1 VLDRKYTNYL
11 THEVKVKVS
20 EGIVTK
26 DNNWQWFI
34 DYIEENYNLEDI
46 RNFDE
51 FEQRKSSIF
60 DILFYFYKILNV
72 CKIECHFKSQ
82 LLSEIFRITR
92 YHFGEIGKNECINNV
107 NTEFGKLVFVL
118 VWITKL
124 ENSDNKTSYL
134 VDFRIF
140 EQNNL
145 HQGIKI
151 ASLEENKEDILD
163 YIEKV
168 KIEGFEIV
176 LKTIKSNLN
185 KVNISVSE
193 NFFEA
198 YKDCLVSVNCFN
210 YQLLNRE
217 KVLTWQENILLDMVM
232 ISIENGEI
240 IPLVSN
246 EKGQEPNC
254 SDWTSEVI
262 KNLRKFFNN
271 EISDFILE
279 SIEFLLYTKI
289 PSKMVI
295 EKHLELVMNEL
306 DNCDIDTLKKYSS
319 FQIVALLDKNT
330 EVPREVFSNF
340 YRRIHAIK
348 EVSSLSVIQDY
359 FSVAKEQKEIL
370 KQFIEN
376 QYKAI
381 SEIEDIYSFINY
393 LGNTEV
399 AKYID
404 SNYYDNV
411 IEKMSMFIASNDPL
425 IVAKLFYYQMLFLMN
440 VKETNIIVDKRVVQ
454 REIVSLQK
462 YWQTNIYSKIE
473 KIPLRDASDDTLSVD
488 VDTINNII
496 MNNPFLIAKD
506 CVIAGL
512 EERIN
517 CIKEIS
523 FSLLSLVDRINI
535 NPIFPIGKTGIDI
548 KNNSIDEILKEE
560 VEKIIKQYKDRFYNV
575 FSSEVYTAEMHE
587 CYKRNVLVI
596 ATIFNL
602 DKELYNKLEK
612 SLNVTLIPY
621 ENDVLLGHVTQL
633 FPLLED
639 KIRSLGR
646 FFGIVPFKENKREF
660 IKYKDPSSIL
670 REIIK
675 MVYEKFE
682 NLESVSDLLFVYHFM
697 YNSNSLNIRNECIHG
712 RDYSEGERLKL
723 GFKITILSLYM
734 IMYRIELIEKNVV
747 EKQQNC

>member
-1 VLDRKYTNYL
+1 MLDRKYANYL

-92 YHFGEIGKNECINNV
+92 YHFGSIDKNECINNV

-124 ENSDNKTSYL
+124 ENSDNKTNNL

-145 HQGIKI
+145 HQGIKM
-151 ASLEENKEDILD
+151 ASLEENKEEILE
-163 YIEKV
+163 YIEKI

-176 LKTIKSNLN
+176 LKTIKNNLN
-185 KVNISVSE
+185 KVNISISE
-193 NFFEA
+193 NFFES
-198 YKDCLVSVNCFN
+198 YKDSLVSVNCFN

-240 IPLVSN
+240 IPLASN
-246 EKGQEPNC
+246 EKGQKPNY
-254 SDWTSEVI
+254 SDWTAEVI
-262 KNLRKFFNN
+262 ENLRNFFNN
-271 EISDFILE
+271 EIADFILE

-289 PSKMVI
+289 PSKKVI
-295 EKHLELVMNEL
+295 ERHVELVLNEL
-306 DNCDIDTLKKYSS
+306 DNCDIDKLKKYSS
-319 FQIVALLDKNT
+319 FQIIALLHKNKVT
-330 EVPREVFSNF
+330 QGEKFSEF
-340 YRRIHAIK
+340 YRRIHTIK
-348 EVSSLSVIQDY
+348 EVSSLLVIQDY
-359 FSVAKEQKEIL
+359 FKVTKEQKEIL

-381 SEIEDIYSFINY
+381 SEIDDIYSFINY
-393 LGNTEV
+393 LGNAEV

-404 SNYYDNV
+404 SNYYNDV
-411 IEKMSMFIASNDPL
+411 IKKMSMFITSNDPL
-425 IVAKLFYYQMLFLMN
+425 IVAKLFYHQMLFLMN
-440 VKETNIIVDKRVVQ
+440 VKETNLKVDKRVIQ

-473 KIPLRDASDDTLSVD
+473 KIPLRDVSFDSLSVD
-488 VDTINNII
+488 VDMINNII

-506 CVIAGL
+506 CIIAGL

-517 CIKEIS
+517 CVEKIS
-523 FSLLSLVDRINI
+523 YSLVGLVDRINI

-548 KNNSIDEILKEE
+548 KNNSIDGILKQE
-560 VEKIIKQYKDRFYNV
+560 VEKIIKQYKDRLYNV
-575 FSSEVYTAEMHE
+575 FESEVYTAEMHE
-587 CYKRNVLVI
+587 CYKRNVLII

-612 SLNVTLIPY
+612 SLDVALIPY
-621 ENDVLLGHVTQL
+621 ENDILLGHITQL

-646 FFGIVPFKENKREF
+646 FFGIVPFKENKKDF

-675 MVYEKFE
+675 MVYDEFE
-682 NLESVSDLLFVYHFM
+682 NLESIPDLLFVYHFM

-712 RDYSEGERLKL
+712 RDYIEGEQLKL

>member
-1 VLDRKYTNYL
+1 MDRNYINYL
-11 THEVKVKVS
+11 THEVKVRVS

-92 YHFGEIGKNECINNV
+92 YHFGAIGKNECINNV

-124 ENSDNKTSYL
+124 ENSDNKTTYL

-140 EQNNL
+140 ERKNL
-145 HQGIKI
+145 HQVIKM
-151 ASLEENKEDILD
+151 ASLEERKEEILD
-163 YIEKV
+163 YIG
-168 KIEGFEIV
+168 KIKLEGFEIV
-176 LKTIKSNLN
+176 LETIKSNLN
-185 KVNISVSE
+185 KVNISISE
-193 NFFEA
+193 DFFES
-198 YKDCLVSVNCFN
+198 YKDSLVSVNCFN
-210 YQLLNRE
+210 FQLLNRE
-217 KVLTWQENILLDMVM
+217 KVLTWQENMLLDMVKT
-232 ISIENGEI
+232 SIENGKI
-240 IPLVSN
+240 IPLASN

-254 SDWTSEVI
+254 SDWTPEVI
-262 KNLRKFFNN
+262 KKLKNFFNN
-271 EISDFILE
+271 EIADFILE
-279 SIEFLLYTKI
+279 SIEFLLYEEV
-289 PSKMVI
+289 PSKKVI
-295 EKHLELVMNEL
+295 ERHLELVLNEL
-306 DNCDIDTLKKYSS
+306 DNCGIDKLKTYSS
-319 FQIVALLDKNT
+319 FQIVALLAKNKET
-330 EVPREVFSNF
+330 RVEKFSEF

-348 EVSSLSVIQDY
+348 EVSSLLVIRDY
-359 FSVAKEQKEIL
+359 FSVTKEQEEIL
-370 KQFIEN
+370 KNFIEN

-393 LGNTEV
+393 LGNAEV

-404 SNYYDNV
+404 SNYYDDV

-425 IVAKLFYYQMLFLMN
+425 IVAKLFNHQMLFLMN
-440 VKETNIIVDKRVVQ
+440 VKETNLKVDKRVIQ
-454 REIVSLQK
+454 KEIVSLQE
-462 YWQTNIYSKIE
+462 YWQTNIYPKIE
-473 KIPLRDASDDTLSVD
+473 IISYKDVSENSLNID
-488 VDTINNII
+488 VDTINNNI
-496 MNNPFLIAKD
+496 MNNPFLMAKD

-517 CIKEIS
+517 CVKEIS
-523 FSLLSLVDRINI
+523 FSLLDLVDRINI
-535 NPIFPIGKTGIDI
+535 NPIFPLGKTGIDI
-548 KNNSIDEILKEE
+548 KNNSIDGILKQE
-560 VEKIIKQYKDRFYNV
+560 VEKIIEQYKDRLYNV
-575 FSSEVYTAEMHE
+575 FESEVYTAEMHE
-587 CYKRNVLVI
+587 YYKTNVLVI

-612 SLNVTLIPY
+612 SLYVALIPY
-621 ENDVLLGHVTQL
+621 ENDVLLGHITQL

-712 RDYSEGERLKL
+712 RDYIEGERLKL

>member
-1 VLDRKYTNYL
+1 MLDRNYINYL
-11 THEVKVKVS
+11 THEVKVRVS

-60 DILFYFYKILNV
+60 DILFYFYQILNV

-92 YHFGEIGKNECINNV
+92 YHFGAISKNECINNV

-124 ENSDNKTSYL
+124 ENSDNKTTYL

-140 EQNNL
+140 EQKNL
-145 HQGIKI
+145 HQVIKM
-151 ASLEENKEDILD
+151 ASLEERKEEILD
-163 YIEKV
+163 YIG
-168 KIEGFEIV
+168 KIKLEGFKIILE
-176 LKTIKSNLN
+176 TIKSNLN
-185 KVNISVSE
+185 KVNISISE
-193 NFFEA
+193 DFFES
-198 YKDCLVSVNCFN
+198 YKDSLVSVNCFN
-210 YQLLNRE
+210 FQLLNRE
-217 KVLTWQENILLDMVM
+217 KVLTWQENVLLDMVKT
-232 ISIENGEI
+232 SIENGKI
-240 IPLVSN
+240 IPLASN

-254 SDWTSEVI
+254 SDWTPEVI
-262 KNLRKFFNN
+262 KKLKIFFNN
-271 EISDFILE
+271 EIADFILE
-279 SIEFLLYTKI
+279 SIEFLLYEEV
-289 PSKMVI
+289 PSKKVI
-295 EKHLELVMNEL
+295 ERHLELVLNEL
-306 DNCDIDTLKKYSS
+306 DNCGIDKLKTYSS
-319 FQIVALLDKNT
+319 FQIVALLAKNKKNRV
-330 EVPREVFSNF
+330 EKFSEF

-348 EVSSLSVIQDY
+348 EVSSLLVIRDY
-359 FSVAKEQKEIL
+359 FSVTKEQEEIL
-370 KQFIEN
+370 KNFIEN

-393 LGNTEV
+393 LGNAEV

-404 SNYYDNV
+404 SNYYNDV
-411 IEKMSMFIASNDPL
+411 IEKMSMFIASNDSL
-425 IVAKLFYYQMLFLMN
+425 IVAKLFYHQMLFLMN

-454 REIVSLQK
+454 REIVFLQK
-462 YWQTNIYSKIE
+462 YWQKNIYSKIE
-473 KIPLRDASDDTLSVD
+473 KIPLRDVSYDSLSVD
-488 VDTINNII
+488 VDIINNII

-517 CIKEIS
+517 CVKEIS
-523 FSLLSLVDRINI
+523 FSLLGLVDRINI
-535 NPIFPIGKTGIDI
+535 NPIFPLGKIGIDI
-548 KNNSIDEILKEE
+548 KNNSIDGILKQE
-560 VEKIIKQYKDRFYNV
+560 VEKIIEHYKDRLYNV
-575 FSSEVYTAEMHE
+575 FESEVYTAEMHE
-587 CYKRNVLVI
+587 YYKTNVLVI

-612 SLNVTLIPY
+612 SLNVALIPY
-621 ENDVLLGHVTQL
+621 ENDVLLGHITQL

-646 FFGIVPFKENKREF
+646 FFGIVPFKENKRDF

-675 MVYEKFE
+675 MVYDEFK
-682 NLESVSDLLFVYHFM
+682 NLESVPDLLFVYHFM

-712 RDYSEGERLKL
+712 RDYIEGEQLKL

-734 IMYRIELIEKNVV
+734 IMYRIELIEKNMG
-747 EKQQNC
+747 EK

>member
-1 VLDRKYTNYL
+1 MDRKYTNYL

-34 DYIEENYNLEDI
+34 EYIEENYNLEDI

-82 LLSEIFRITR
+82 LLSEILRITR
-92 YHFGEIGKNECINNV
+92 YHFGEIDKHECINNV

-145 HQGIKI
+145 HQGIKT
-151 ASLEENKEDILD
+151 ASLEENKDDILD
-163 YIEKV
+163 YIEKF

-185 KVNISVSE
+185 KVNFNISE
-193 NFFEA
+193 NFFES
-198 YKDCLVSVNCFN
+198 YKDSLVSVNCFN

-217 KVLTWQENILLDMVM
+217 KVLTWQENILLDMAM

-240 IPLVSN
+240 IPLASN
-246 EKGQEPNC
+246 EKGQEPNY
-254 SDWTSEVI
+254 SDWTPEVI
-262 KNLRKFFNN
+262 ENLRNFFNN

-279 SIEFLLYTKI
+279 SIEFLLYKKI

-295 EKHLELVMNEL
+295 ERHLELVMNEL
-306 DNCDIDTLKKYSS
+306 DNCDIDSLKKYSS
-319 FQIVALLDKNT
+319 FKIVALLDKNK
-330 EVPREVFSNF
+330 EVPREVFSEF

-348 EVSSLSVIQDY
+348 EVSSLFVIKKY
-359 FSVAKEQKEIL
+359 FNVTKEQEKIL
-370 KQFIEN
+370 KQFNEN

-393 LGNTEV
+393 LGNAEV

-404 SNYYDNV
+404 SEYYDYV
-411 IEKMSMFIASNDPL
+411 IEKMSMFIASNEPL
-425 IVAKLFYYQMLFLMN
+425 IVAKLFYHQMLFLMN

-462 YWQTNIYSKIE
+462 YWQTNIYSKI
-473 KIPLRDASDDTLSVD
+473 PLRDVSYDSLSVD
-488 VDTINNII
+488 VDIINNII

-517 CIKEIS
+517 CVEDIS
-523 FSLLSLVDRINI
+523 SSLVGLVDRINI

-548 KNNSIDEILKEE
+548 KNNSIDEILKKE

-575 FSSEVYTAEMHE
+575 LTSEVYTAEMHE
-587 CYKRNVLVI
+587 YYKRNVLVI
-596 ATIFNL
+596 ATIFCL

-612 SLNVTLIPY
+612 NLNVALIPY
-621 ENDVLLGHVTQL
+621 ENDVLLGHITQL

-646 FFGIVPFKENKREF
+646 FFGIVPFKENKRDF

-675 MVYEKFE
+675 MVYDEFE
-682 NLESVSDLLFVYHFM
+682 NLESIPDLLFVYHFM

-712 RDYSEGERLKL
+712 RDYIEGEQLKL